1 MIPANYYIKPNV
13 YVRQVET
20 SLALVK
26 LLHAFKENDI
36 YDPTITIF
44 HVLIKY
50 PQWRAGVDIFQ
61 YLRKKNLKQLRNDP
75 KSFFF
80 FDASTEGFSTLYDL
94 PFFDILYNN
103 CKKHNISPKKIIF
116 VSSNMLDTKNIKKYN
131 KKHNETE
138 SINVACFNNFEKMLF
153 GLKNVNNRYELDTT
167 RTDVD
172 TLIDE
177 RYTEVRKHSKR
188 FYYGE
193 KYYLSLSRVNRPHRT
208 MSAYELFHSGI
219 FEKGVVSHNAF
230 EGGLLKAHNLK
241 KTFPAG
247 FNITKEQIEKFY
259 KELPLIADTED
270 FTTNHA
276 MSLHSHLHWT
286 TLFQV
291 VNETY
296 VEDWNKTSMFW
307 SEKTFRAIYHMQPFI
322 IWGQQN
328 INKNL
333 EKFGYKLYEDTFDYS
348 FDSEEDT
355 YLRWCKLFEVIKD
368 KVKELDNMSKGA
380 HQEWKFKQRDILKYN
395 FKVMYNNKHT
405 EETMLNL
412 AKKIIK
418 IANGH

>member
-1 MIPANYYIKPNV
+1 
-13 YVRQVET
+13 
-20 SLALVK
+20 
-26 LLHAFKENDI
+26 
-36 YDPTITIF
+36 
-44 HVLIKY
+44 
-50 PQWRAGVDIFQ
+50 
-61 YLRKKNLKQLRNDP
+61 
-75 KSFFF
+75 
-80 FDASTEGFSTLYDL
+80 
-94 PFFDILYNN
+94 
-103 CKKHNISPKKIIF
+103 
-116 VSSNMLDTKNIKKYN
+116 
-131 KKHNETE
+131 
-138 SINVACFNNFEKMLF
+138 
-153 GLKNVNNRYELDTT
+153 
-167 RTDVD
+167 
-172 TLIDE
+172 
-177 RYTEVRKHSKR
+177 
-188 FYYGE
+188 
-193 KYYLSLSRVNRPHRT
+193 
-208 MSAYELFHSGI
+208 
-219 FEKGVVSHNAF
+219 
-230 EGGLLKAHNLK
+230 
-241 KTFPAG
+241 
-247 FNITKEQIEKFY
+247 
-259 KELPLIADTED
+259 
-270 FTTNHA
+270 